1 MRGYRAYKNKGAN
14 GDLYVSVLLSFPK
27 ICITAHPSSVHALP
41 SSLFSLP
48 PFKNVP
54 RQHLYVFFPPMKPET
69 KLERRGE
76 VVRPRPRVRALSRR
90 VAGTINEILNNEMI

>member
-14 GDLYVSVLLSFPK
+14 GDLYVSVLLLSFPK

-48 PFKNVP
+48 PFKKRSSPTLV
-54 RQHLYVFFPPMKPET
+54 RLLSSDET
-69 KLERRGE
+69 RDEVGKTRGSCA
-76 VVRPRPRVRALSRR
+76 PRVRALSRR